1 MPVDRDPLW
10 MLQQQEAW
18 ALVTSIFRE
27 DPVRIGK
34 GWQVFPTWQDALEAW
49 GALGG
54 VRVDPRAYYQFHN
67 VRQPF
72 MAEKQLFIA
81 EFTLPHSWIYDTEPT
96 GPSTYACKFSLDDGV
111 RCGRPSDEDFELL
124 RDQIRERT
132 TT

>member
-18 ALVTSIFRE
+18 ALVTSILRE
-27 DPVRIGK
+27 DPIRLGK
-34 GWQVFPTWQDALEAW
+34 GTQVFPTWQDALEAW
-49 GALGG
+49 EELGG
-54 VRVDPRAYYQFHN
+54 VRVDPHTYYRSRN
-67 VRQPF
+67 VR
-72 MAEKQLFIA
+72 QLFIA

-96 GPSTYACKFSLDDGV
+96 GPSTYTCKFSLDDGV